1 MKLGKIQLPHP
12 QSSQSGFTII
22 ESLVALIV
30 VALLLAAVSPV
41 IVLATA
47 TRLQARRVE
56 LATQAARAYIDGVK
70 AGTIPDNTVI
80 DVPLTAANSTSNRTI
95 ANQIDQYLLGSV
107 NPPTGTSGLNCFTA
121 SGNISTSCDSSS
133 PNTTPLFYIQAV
145 RGAVTVAGVA
155 SDPDKGQSYRL
166 GVRVYRKDAF
176 PGAVASNNGTKT
188 TQKTFTGGLGN
199 RYAPL
204 VEMTTDI
211 VRSEPSYS
219 GYCQRLGGCQ

>member
-70 AGTIPDNTVI
+70 AGTIPDAAVDPTLQ
-80 DVPLTAANSTSNRTI
+80 LTAANSASPRTI
-95 ANQIDQYLLGSV
+95 ATPGAYLLGSV
-107 NPPTGTSGLNCFTA
+107 NPPTSPSGLNCFTK
-121 SGNISTSCDSSS
+121 SGNISTVCDSST

-145 RGAVTVAGVA
+145 RGAVTG

-166 GVRVYRKDAF
+166 GVRIYRADAF
-176 PGAVASNNGTKT
+176 PGAIASNNGTKT
-188 TQKTFTGGLGN
+188 TQATFTGGLGN